1 MNKIKV
7 MLVEDD
13 TFWQQALSEDLGE
26 EPDIE
31 IVRIVSSKEEAIPA
45 ADEGG
50 LDVVL
55 MDINLTENRL
65 DGLEATRE
73 IMSMAGSSGPRIIM
87 LTSLQDKDIIVR
99 SFQNGAVNYI
109 SKSNYKDMVQA
120 IRDAAAN
127 KLSLHPDAGPA
138 LLQEIKLSQL
148 TPSER
153 EIYEL
158 REKGMSRTE
167 MSRSL
172 NKSLSTIKTQ
182 LRSIRDKL
190 PFGSKKGPDA

>member
-13 TFWQQALSEDLGE
+13 PFWQQALSEDLNQ

-31 IVRIVSSKEEAIPA
+31 VVRIASSKEEALPA

-50 LDVVL
+50 IDVVL

-65 DGLEATRE
+65 DGLEAVRE
-73 IMSMAGSSGPRIIM
+73 IMSSAGQAGPKIIM
-87 LTSLQDKDIIVR
+87 LTSLQDKGIIVR

-109 SKSNYKDMVQA
+109 SKAHYKDIVKA
-120 IRDAAAN
+120 IRDAYAN

-138 LLQEIKLSQL
+138 LIKEIQLSQL

-153 EIYEL
+153 ELYEL
-158 REKGMSRTE
+158 REKGLSRSE
-167 MSRSL
+167 ISHSL
-172 NKSLSTIKTQ
+172 NKSLNTIKTQ
-182 LRSIRDKL
+182 IRSIREKL
-190 PFGSKKGPDA
+190 PFSKKGPDA

>member
-1 MNKIKV
+1 MNTIKV

-13 TFWQQALSEDLGE
+13 PFWQQALSEDLGQ

-31 IVRIVSSKEEAIPA
+31 VVRIASSKEEAIPA
-45 ADEGG
+45 AGEGG
-50 LDVVL
+50 VDVVL

-73 IMSMAGSSGPRIIM
+73 IMGLAGHTGPRIIM
-87 LTSLQDKDIIVR
+87 LTSLQDKDIVVR
-99 SFQNGAVNYI
+99 SFQNGAVNFI
-109 SKSNYKDMVQA
+109 SKSNYKDIVQA
-120 IRDAAAN
+120 VRDAAAN

-138 LLQEIKLSQL
+138 LLQEIQLSQL

-158 REKGMSRTE
+158 REKGLSRTE

-190 PFGSKKGPDA
+190 PFSTKKGPDA